1 MNARSGEGSDLTGLT
16 LAAIAL
22 AMVAVALVPGRGR
35 ATSPRQQFGPLLA
48 RYCRLWT
55 AAAQADNPAVASS
68 LYAKDG
74 GLVFYGLG
82 QREYRGWRA
91 YGEGIKSA
99 LFDNAMSLKITPG
112 SDLQVTEKGHV
123 AWTTSS
129 LRVRV
134 MWNSGRR
141 QDFKAQQTAVWE
153 NRDGR
158 WVIVH
163 EHISSPPLVAA
174 AVGS

>member
-35 ATSPRQQFGPLLA
+35 AISPQEQFGPLLA
-48 RYCRLWT
+48 RYCHLWT
-55 AAAQADNPAVASS
+55 AAAQADDPAVVSP
-68 LYAKDG
+68 LYAKDA

-82 QREYRGWRA
+82 QTEYRGWSA
-91 YGEGIKSA
+91 YGQGIKSS
-99 LFDNAMSLKITPG
+99 LFDNAMSLQFTPG
-112 SDLQVTEKGHV
+112 SDLRVTEQGHI

-129 LRVRV
+129 LHVTV
-134 MWNSGRR
+134 TWNTGRHE
-141 QDFKAQQTAVWE
+141 DFNAQQTAVWE
-153 NRDGR
+153 NRDGH
-158 WVIVH
+158 WLIVH
-163 EHISSPPLVAA
+163 EPISSPVRLPA

>member
-22 AMVAVALVPGRGR
+22 AMVAVALVPGKGK

-55 AAAQADNPAVASS
+55 AAAQADDPSVASP
-68 LYAKDG
+68 LYAKDA

-82 QREYRGWRA
+82 QTEYHGWRS

-99 LFDNAMSLKITPG
+99 LFDNAMSIEVTPG
-112 SDLQVTEKGHV
+112 RDLQVTEKGHV

-129 LRVRV
+129 LHVAV
-134 MWNSGRR
+134 TWNSGRR
-141 QDFKAQQTAVWE
+141 QDFNAQQTAVWE

-163 EHISSPPLVAA
+163 EHISSPQLPAS
-174 AVGS
+174 VGS